1 MKFTYDCI
9 RKNIET
15 YNEARKNIPSIIQY
29 ENDEITSSA
38 MRSLNLGSFADFC
51 DFLRRAEKNS
61 EKIIQ
66 EDMDWRKLKPILI
79 EKTKNSRLKKYIQN
93 RTQKEFK
100 QILNDGETYD
110 RLLNGRWVRKPK
122 PTRRGRISSGR
133 RSDECVDALSSAFL
147 SIMNFII
154 QNDVEVFNSSKNGYV
169 ETQGFQFQ
177 DKYHYDIQWFS
188 NVKLNIDNVPHREI
202 DVTNRLIQSFISIL
216 ENEKIDPRKLNL
228 DYVTNTI
235 SERLKKGMIIPTGT
249 NVRCLS
255 DVLDSSNK
263 KIYSKDMI
271 YNVQGSYV
279 SSGSVMIYIKND
291 LGHSNYVKYLNFED
305 MSLHRD
311 NLLSNLFGD

>member
-51 DFLRRAEKNS
+51 DFLRRAEKNG

>member
-51 DFLRRAEKNS
+51 DFLRRAEKNG

-235 SERLKKGMIIPTGT
+235 SERLKKCMIIPTGT